1 MAIKRGSKVDK
12 SLSNAAMSDLMFL
25 LLVFMIIATTLIK
38 PNMPKVEVDLP
49 KNEKNLSKEVDD
61 TEPPR
66 VSIKYIGENN
76 YEFYVNDVKVDGFE
90 GVDRTLK
97 ALLKIEEGSAGNAQK
112 TPILLHCDKR
122 VAYEEAVKMLLMA
135 QENGF
140 RLLLATKPG
149 QQ

>member
-66 VSIKYIGENN
+66 VSIKYVGANN
-76 YEFYVNDVKVDGFE
+76 YEFYVNDAKVDGFA
-90 GVDRTLK
+90 GVERTLK
-97 ALLKIEEGSAGNAQK
+97 AMLKLEEGTAKAQK
-112 TPILLHCDKR
+112 TTVLLHCDKR

-149 QQ
+149 QQQ